1 MLLQQQQLQGQSCR
15 LGKLCIQQFKQVSN
29 PFWWR
34 GGAHDYCVVWIG
46 EELHQQQYR
55 WKWMEMR
62 FFCYFP
68 IYLDKRKVFEKALLE
83 MTAWF
88 HSCFCTILSQSWCHL
103 WSMQVIHSFSAHQGR
118 CCWPLARA
126 GCFPASAVLC
136 THTFCSYCSLPLTA
150 ILLPL
155 FVHLSF
161 QHQGSPVQWWISS
174 RLFKGNKDF
183 SY

>member
-15 LGKLCIQQFKQVSN
+15 LGKLRIQQFKQVSN

-118 CCWPLARA
+118 CCWPLARSWLLSSLCSTLHTHFLLILQFA
-126 GCFPASAVLC
+126 TYCHPSA
-136 THTFCSYCSLPLTA
+136 TFCSPFFSAPRISCAVMDLKSP
-150 ILLPL
+150 
-155 FVHLSF
+155 F
-161 QHQGSPVQWWISS
+161 QRQ
-174 RLFKGNKDF
+174 
-183 SY
+183 